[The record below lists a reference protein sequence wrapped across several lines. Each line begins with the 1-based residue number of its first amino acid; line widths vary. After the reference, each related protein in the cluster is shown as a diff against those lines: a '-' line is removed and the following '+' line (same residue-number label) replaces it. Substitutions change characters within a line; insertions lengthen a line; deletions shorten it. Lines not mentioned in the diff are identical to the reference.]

1 LAISTNDVAVGGSIK
16 ASTMLAVINGVNAI
30 ALNGTIP
37 TSSATGVT
45 VSPGG
50 SVVFSNAP
58 AVTVVGAF
66 NTSYDNYRIHW
77 DIPTQTANADL
88 QMRLTNTGSDDT
100 SANYSY
106 MRGYDR
112 GSDSTHTTNMVT
124 AASVW
129 VLTAGAAAT
138 QLNRGY
144 CDLWSPALAAY
155 TSGLAQAVVRN
166 PTPQMYTT
174 STNLFMN
181 TTTAYDG
188 FTLYPV
194 SGTISG
200 TLRVYG
206 YNNLA

>member
-1 LAISTNDVAVGGSIK
+1 MAIPTTNVAVGGSVK
-16 ASTMLAVINGVNAI
+16 ASTMLAVIQQVNAI

-37 TSSATGVT
+37 SSTATGVT

-50 SVVFSNAP
+50 AVQFTNAP

-66 NTSYDNYRIHW
+66 STTYDNYRIHW
-77 DIPTQTANADL
+77 DIPTQSANADL
-88 QMRLTNTGSDDT
+88 QMRLTNTGTDDT
-100 SANYSY
+100 SGNYSY

-112 GSDSTHTTNMVT
+112 GSDGTRTVNMVT
-124 AASVW
+124 AASTW

-144 CDLWSPALAAY
+144 LDIWSPALSAY

-174 STNLFMN
+174 SANLFMN

-188 FTLYPV
+188 FTLFPV